1 VKSKKFIKCC
11 EKVFK
16 VLFEFEFKWFELKR
30 ILKGKAKKKENLI
43 PLPFGPAAHQPTL
56 APLAAARIP
65 LSSFLFP
72 QSLTPEPH
80 LSAPLL
86 LPTSVPFPLLRSIVR
101 RRNHRRARPPPS
113 SSPPTRANQLRHVES
128 VSQFFFHC
136 GRNIILNG

>member
-1 VKSKKFIKCC
+1 
-11 EKVFK
+11 
-16 VLFEFEFKWFELKR
+16 
-30 ILKGKAKKKENLI
+30 
-43 PLPFGPAAHQPTL
+43 L

-86 LPTSVPFPLLRSIVR
+86 LPSSLPFPLLRSIVR

-136 GRNIILNG
+136 GRNIILNGWSTFCRYQFRQSFAHRKEKNGHTTIDLGVALEKQETK